1 MRHSPRGYNR
11 TDRIA
16 DQIQRDLAVL
26 LQREIKDPRVGMV
39 TVSGVKVAKDLSFA
53 DVYVTFMTL
62 EKDDEVKEALAV
74 LEHASGFLRSMLAKS
89 IKLRVM
95 PRLRFHFDQVI
106 VSAPRISN
114 LISQAIREDESRHH
128 ASSEQAS
135 TGKVSSEKLSS
146 GKDTPEKDAL
156 EEGTPND
163 E

>member
-16 DQIQRDLAVL
+16 DQIQRDLAVM

-62 EKDDEVKEALAV
+62 EKEDEVKEALAV

-106 VSAPRISN
+106 VSGPRITS
-114 LISQAIREDESRHH
+114 LINKAIREDEARHH
-128 ASSEQAS
+128 ESPARGE
-135 TGKVSSEKLSS
+135 S
-146 GKDTPEKDAL
+146 G
-156 EEGTPND
+156 D